1 MKITVVHKIDDVSW
15 QIFTVQLLCFLTLLM
30 L

>member
-1 MKITVVHKIDDVSW
+1 MKKTVVHKTDNLSW